1 MNSRNETADHGRSR
15 DGRDDLGPRRGQRTQ
30 DTNLDTQRTQV
41 GEPAK
46 RVGGNGISA
55 MRELVVAFHDVL
67 EGQVGD
73 EFVFDEFRG
82 EQFGDAEDLMSG
94 DTDEEGDGVEDV
106 SEDELEG
113 ECVDAETFTDPGE
126 ETVDGSDE
134 GDDGQHVGPMES
146 EVDQNVGKRMV
157 LES

>member
-1 MNSRNETADHGRSR
+1 
-15 DGRDDLGPRRGQRTQ
+15 
-30 DTNLDTQRTQV
+30 
-41 GEPAK
+41 
-46 RVGGNGISA
+46 
-55 MRELVVAFHDVL
+55 MRELVVALHDVL

-82 EQFGDAEDLMSG
+82 EQFGDAEDLVAG

-106 SEDELEG
+106 AEDELEG

-134 GDDGQHVGPMES
+134 GDDSQHVSPIES

>member
-46 RVGGNGISA
+46 RIGGNGISA
-55 MRELVVAFHDVL
+55 MRELVVALHDVL

-82 EQFGDAEDLMSG
+82 EQFGDAEDLVAG

-106 SEDELEG
+106 AQDDLQRER
-113 ECVDAETFTDPGE
+113 VDAEALADPRE
-126 ETVDGSDE
+126 QAVDRRDE
-134 GDDGQHVGPMES
+134 RDDGEHVRAGEK
-146 EVDQNVGKRMV
+146 VRM
-157 LES
+157 